1 MFWSIILHIGRT
13 GGSWTLKT
21 IFSEFIS
28 LSLRR
33 TFETLEQFPCHHP
46 PLDDAGIAGPG
57 WEDEKIEPGW
67 LGEEKAD

>member
-1 MFWSIILHIGRT
+1 M
-13 GGSWTLKT
+13 
-21 IFSEFIS
+21 
-28 LSLRR
+28 
-33 TFETLEQFPCHHP
+33 EQFPCHHP